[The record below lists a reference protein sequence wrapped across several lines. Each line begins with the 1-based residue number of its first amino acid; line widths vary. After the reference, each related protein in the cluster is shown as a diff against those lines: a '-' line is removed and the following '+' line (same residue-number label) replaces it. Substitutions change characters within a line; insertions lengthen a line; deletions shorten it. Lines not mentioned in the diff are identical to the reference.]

1 MIRGPVLPQSR
12 ESLWALVSNRLDV
25 IERGL
30 SLVAENFDC
39 SGHFGSIEALA
50 RDAVGSPVLV
60 ILATADDPGNA
71 ARTLDAI
78 DFLERAGAGLST
90 AIPEAQFDPN
100 ASARVVVIA
109 VHGAI
114 AALTPLLRREMPRL
128 QVCRLEAFRL
138 AGSERFA
145 VLWQSGRPEHGSPVG
160 SSFACPSTLEPT
172 WRALHDVCLRID
184 PAVSIDGDRYRR
196 QIRWRGRLLG
206 EVVVKDGALHT
217 TSADGQAGVLAA
229 TSDLRQ
235 FSDRLLRSF
244 VQVAGLTLSR
254 AEDASAT
261 RAPNIDAVPR
271 HASDRS
277 GNARLP
283 GDSLRSVAATSR
295 VSPEEFSALGG
306 STSAVD
312 GETERVAV
320 PGDIAKIVAAPEGPW
335 ASRRAD

>member
-30 SLVAENFDC
+30 SLVGENFDC
-39 SGHFGSIEALA
+39 SGHFGSIDALA

-60 ILATADDPGNA
+60 ILATAEDAGIA

-78 DFLERAGAGLST
+78 DFLDRVGAGLST
-90 AIPEAQFDPN
+90 AIPEAQFDPG

-109 VHGAI
+109 VQGSMAG
-114 AALTPLLRREMPRL
+114 LTPLLRREMPRL
-128 QVCRLEAFRL
+128 QVCRMEAFRM
-138 AGSERFA
+138 AGSERLA

-160 SSFACPSTLEPT
+160 PSFACPLAQEST
-172 WRALHDVCLRID
+172 WRALHDFCLRID

-206 EVVVKDGALHT
+206 EVAVRDGALHA
-217 TSADGQAGVLAA
+217 TSADGQGQLLAA
-229 TSDLRQ
+229 PSDLRQ
-235 FSDRLLRSF
+235 ISDRLLRSF
-244 VQVAGLTLSR
+244 TQVAGLALSR

-261 RAPNIDAVPR
+261 RAPNLDDASR
-271 HASDRS
+271 YAGERS
-277 GNARLP
+277 APARLP
-283 GDSLRSVAATSR
+283 GDSLRSVVAASR
-295 VSPEEFSALGG
+295 LSSEEYSALGG

-312 GETERVAV
+312 GETEGAAV
-320 PGDIAKIVAAPEGPW
+320 PGDIARIVATPESPW